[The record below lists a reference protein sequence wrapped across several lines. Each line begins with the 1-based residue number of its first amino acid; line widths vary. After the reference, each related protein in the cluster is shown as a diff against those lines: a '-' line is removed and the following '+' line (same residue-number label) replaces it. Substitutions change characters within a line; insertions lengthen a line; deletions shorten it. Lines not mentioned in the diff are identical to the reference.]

1 MYKRREGLFHSDGRT
16 SSTYITCCGQQFFHG
31 NEVNFLVA
39 TEFGGFFQV
48 YLMVTGDD
56 THEMLGLLAEE
67 YQRLENLIDV
77 FSNGSSQMPCREVV
91 LIDLV
96 GNEFVGNLSSV
107 EKSCCVSLCYL
118 FHDSICFPLAKV
130 INSFQLS
137 TLF

>member
-1 MYKRREGLFHSDGRT
+1 MVKLNAALVNKRWEGLFHSDGRT
-16 SSTYITCCGQQFFHG
+16 SSTYITSGGQQFFHG

-77 FSNGSSQMPCREVV
+77 FSNGSSQMPSPMVAARCPAERS
-91 LIDLV
+91 
-96 GNEFVGNLSSV
+96 FSST
-107 EKSCCVSLCYL
+107 S
-118 FHDSICFPLAKV
+118 
-130 INSFQLS
+130 
-137 TLF
+137 